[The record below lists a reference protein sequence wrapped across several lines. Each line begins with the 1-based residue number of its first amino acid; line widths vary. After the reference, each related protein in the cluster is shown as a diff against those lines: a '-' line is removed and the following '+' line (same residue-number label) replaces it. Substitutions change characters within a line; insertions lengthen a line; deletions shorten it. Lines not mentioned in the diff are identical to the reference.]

1 MSKVSQRKERV
12 KAATMAET
20 KVQRQGTKDTGQR
33 AEERDGSPKG
43 NSSGAWR
50 QDTRISIAHKAFNA

>member
-33 AEERDGSPKG
+33 EERDESPKG
-43 NSSGAWR
+43 NSSGHGDR
-50 QDTRISIAHKAFNA
+50 TLE